1 MSLITQ
7 DLSISSLQ
15 KTYFQITDIPLLHK
29 IIKYLLSIISKYENQ
44 SNGLTSLSDLTKPRN
59 TPNDHSCY
67 TTLAI
72 NDFVDKDIEDYITNI
87 KSSTITH
94 KSKKRKIYYTRSK
107 TPLMKRNNSFTL
119 QMRENSKRLREMN
132 STVQSKV
139 KNYIEKGNLVSS
151 YRSKEICGSSAN
163 NIKLYV
169 KKKVN
174 GTLRKDSS
182 SNNIN
187 KNLTHSVSTS
197 LVKSS
202 STVSIAKRNRNT
214 PLKSNSKSP
223 QKKKEIVNNGRIVLR
238 DNTVKT
244 SRIKGRNNN
253 KGEKK
258 IRKDFSAGKL

>member
-1 MSLITQ
+1 MSLLNQ
-7 DLSISSLQ
+7 DLSISSLL

-44 SNGLTSLSDLTKPRN
+44 SNGLTLSDLTKPPYP
-59 TPNDHSCY
+59 TNDHSSY

-94 KSKKRKIYYTRSK
+94 KSKKRKIYYSRSQ

-151 YRSKEICGSSAN
+151 YRSKEISSNTN

-169 KKKVN
+169 RKKVN

-182 SNNIN
+182 SNNLN
-187 KNLTHSVSTS
+187 KNLTHSVSMS
-197 LVKSS
+197 LVKTNNMSKSS
-202 STVSIAKRNRNT
+202 STVSMKRSRNAQV
-214 PLKSNSKSP
+214 KSHSKSP
-223 QKKKEIVNNGRIVLR
+223 NKKKEIVNNGRIVLR
-238 DNTVKT
+238 DNRT
-244 SRIKGRNNN
+244 N
-253 KGEKK
+253 KN
-258 IRKDFSAGKL
+258 

>member
-1 MSLITQ
+1 MSLLNQ
-7 DLSISSLQ
+7 DLSISSLL

-44 SNGLTSLSDLTKPRN
+44 SNGLTLSDLTKPPYP
-59 TPNDHSCY
+59 TNDHSSY

-94 KSKKRKIYYTRSK
+94 KSKKRKIYYSRSQ

-151 YRSKEICGSSAN
+151 YRSKEISSNTN

-169 KKKVN
+169 RKKVN

-182 SNNIN
+182 SNNLN
-187 KNLTHSVSTS
+187 KNLTHSVSMS
-197 LVKSS
+197 LVKTNNMSKSS
-202 STVSIAKRNRNT
+202 STVSMKRSRIAQV
-214 PLKSNSKSP
+214 KSHSKSTN
-223 QKKKEIVNNGRIVLR
+223 KKKEIVNNGRIVLR
-238 DNTVKT
+238 DNRTNKN
-244 SRIKGRNNN
+244 KGRSNI
-253 KGEKK
+253 KVEKK
-258 IRKDFSAGKL
+258 MRKDFSS